1 MASVVLVRDVMSKD
15 VKVVRPDTTIKEV
28 VATMNKFN
36 IGSIMVVQ
44 SDKPVGIITERDVLR
59 RIIELSLAPETQTA
73 RHVMTSPITTINE
86 TASIEEA
93 AKLMAKKK
101 IKRLPVINDGKL
113 AGILTYTDIV
123 FKVPTLLS
131 VLEEIVRPYRRKY

>member
-15 VKVVRPDTTIKEV
+15 VKVVRPDTTIKEA

-36 IGSIMVVQ
+36 IGSIIVMQ

-59 RIIELSLAPETQTA
+59 RIIELSLAPEIQTA

-113 AGILTYTDIV
+113 VGILTYTDIV

-131 VLEEIVRPYRRKY
+131 VLEEIIRPYRRKY

>member
-15 VKVVRPDTTIKEV
+15 VKVVRPDTTIKEA

-36 IGSIMVVQ
+36 IGSIIVMQ

-113 AGILTYTDIV
+113 VGILTYTDIV

-131 VLEEIVRPYRRKY
+131 VLEEIIRPYRRKY